1 MDEDDVTTEVEV
13 SVETPSEDVPETVVE
28 SSPTVIV
35 ESAPAEGT
43 VTESELERAVEE
55 AREQTA
61 LELAVAGLIESQESI
76 VARLD
81 AIESREQITETV
93 VMDVA
98 EQQDAMA
105 DALTEE
111 VQESVGAGEDLDG
124 DGEPDEPPTTARKHW
139 LFRSLSEWRNK

>member
-1 MDEDDVTTEVEV
+1 MSDNTGEVEV
-13 SVETPSEDVPETVVE
+13 TVEVEPQDDAAPETVVE

-35 ESAPAEGT
+35 ESGGDEGT
-43 VTESELERAVEE
+43 VTEDELNRAVEE

-61 LELAVAGLIESQESI
+61 LEIAVAGLIEGQDVILSRLTALEGSQE
-76 VARLD
+76 VVTD
-81 AIESREQITETV
+81 V

-98 EQQDAMA
+98 EEQAVMA

-124 DGEPDEPPTTARKHW
+124 DGEPDVAPQTARRHW
-139 LFRSLSEWRNK
+139 LFRSLDEWRGK